1 MSNDLIPSTEE
12 FLAIERISKHA
23 FASKYFDK
31 LGGLSGIFSII
42 TYAKE
47 LGIHPM
53 QALFGG
59 MQNVLGKIQVAPVQM
74 NAMIRRAGH
83 RIDMIECTDKVC
95 TLKGTRS
102 GTDETATVSYTF
114 EMAKKAGLV
123 KAGGGYEKYAEDMLW
138 ARAMSRLARR
148 LFPDV
153 IGPMYVEGEI
163 EVPDEEDKKKKPKKT
178 IDIDVVP
185 ETEETISPE
194 TQIVITESEVKEV
207 MDLTGITE
215 ANLVYDYMMWG
226 CKEYKTTPEIIIPK
240 WREDPVKL
248 VKNYRSWLQ
257 KVGNS
262 E

>member
-1 MSNDLIPSTEE
+1 MSNDLIPSNEE
-12 FLAIERISKHA
+12 FSAIERISKHA
-23 FASKYFDK
+23 FASKYFEK
-31 LGGLSGIFSII
+31 LGGLSGIFSIV

-83 RIDMIECTDKVC
+83 RIDIIECTDKVC
-95 TLKGTRS
+95 TLKGTRA
-102 GTDETATVSYTF
+102 GTEETATVSYTF
-114 EMAKKAGLV
+114 EMAKRAGLV

-163 EVPDEEDKKKKPKKT
+163 EEIEKEKKPKKT
-178 IDIDVVP
+178 IDIDAIP
-185 ETEETISPE
+185 EPEEPISPE
-194 TQIVITESEVKEV
+194 PEVVITESDVKEV
-207 MDLTGITE
+207 MEITGITE
-215 ANLVYDYMMWG
+215 AELVRDYMAWG

-248 VKNYRSWLQ
+248 VKNYRTWLQ
-257 KVGNS
+257 KAGS
-262 E
+262 